1 MAGKIGLHTTLCSAV
16 LLLVCSCALHYPP
29 VDLQGHAP
37 PELEGTPFFSQQKYQ
52 CGPAALATLLVDS
65 GVDVEPEELVPLVY
79 IPEKKGSFQV
89 ELLAAARRYGRISYV
104 IDPDINGLAAELLA
118 GRPVLVLQNYGLE
131 SLPSYHFAVVIGILP
146 GDKVV
151 LRSGSIRRQ
160 VMSMGRFLMSWV
172 RSGSWAMVVLQP
184 GELPENPDIERYV
197 EAVSS
202 FEDVA
207 GAGLALDAYRE
218 ACNLFPEEPLLLFA
232 LGNNALGRDMGDEAI
247 SSFRRVLE
255 YNPGHVGA
263 ANNLADTLAKKGCY
277 QQALQ
282 VIERLERE
290 LGKSEGKSVFF
301 DTLQTTREEIE
312 ELAGKSAGVATGQHC
327 P

>member
-1 MAGKIGLHTTLCSAV
+1 MAGKIALYTTVFSAV
-16 LLLVCSCALHYPP
+16 LVLVCSCALYYPP
-29 VDLQGHAP
+29 VDLQGQGP
-37 PELEGTPFFSQQKYQ
+37 PDLEGTPFFPQKKYQ

-65 GVDVEPEELVPLVY
+65 GVDVEPQELVPLVF
-79 IPEKKGSFQV
+79 IPEKKGSLQV
-89 ELLAAARRYGRISYV
+89 ELLAAARRYGRIGYV
-104 IDPDINGLAAELLA
+104 IDPEINGLVAELLA
-118 GRPVLVLQNYGLE
+118 GRPVLVLQNYGLK

-151 LRSGSIRRQ
+151 LRSGTTRRH

-184 GELPENPDIERYV
+184 GELPENPDVGRYL

-207 GAGLALDAYRE
+207 GPYPAFDAYRA
-218 ACNLFPEEPLLLFA
+218 ACNFCPDEPLLLFA
-232 LGNNALGRDMGDEAI
+232 LGNNALGRGMDDDAI
-247 SSFRRVLE
+247 SYFRRALE
-255 YNPGHVGA
+255 YDPVHIGA

-277 QQALQ
+277 HHARQ
-282 VIERLERE
+282 VVERLERE
-290 LGKSEGKSVFF
+290 LGGSEGKSVLI
-301 DTLQTTREEIE
+301 DTLRATRAEIE
-312 ELAGKSAGVATGQHC
+312 ELAGKTNHGVKDYC